1 MEGIAIVGMAALY
14 PGAADLDAFWANIRG
29 GVDAITDVPASRI
42 DPVFF
47 DPDAKE
53 ADRFYC
59 RRGGFVD
66 DLATFDPLAF
76 GIMPNA
82 VDSVEP
88 DQLLALAA
96 AAAALADAGNPHER
110 TDPSKVSVVLGRGG
124 YIGDGVARLDQRVR
138 TAQQLV
144 EALRALVPDLD
155 EGRLA
160 QVKAEFQDRLGP
172 ERPESS
178 I

>member
-1 MEGIAIVGMAALY
+1 MF
-14 PGAADLDAFWANIRG
+14 PGAPDIEAFWRNIRD
-29 GVDAITDVPASRI
+29 GVDATSQVPEGRW

-47 DPDAKE
+47 DADAKDP
-53 ADRFYC
+53 DRFYC

-96 AAAALADAGNPHER
+96 A
-110 TDPSKVSVVLGRGG
+110 
-124 YIGDGVARLDQRVR
+124 
-138 TAQQLV
+138 
-144 EALRALVPDLD
+144 
-155 EGRLA
+155 
-160 QVKAEFQDRLGP
+160 
-172 ERPESS
+172 
-178 I
+178 

>member
-1 MEGIAIVGMAALY
+1 MEPIAIVGMAALF
-14 PGAADLDAFWANIRG
+14 PGAPDLDAFWRNVVD
-29 GVDAITDVPASRI
+29 GVDATTDVPEARW

-66 DLATFDPLAF
+66 EIATFDPLAF

-82 VDSVEP
+82 LDALEP

-96 AAAALADAGNPHER
+96 ADAALRDAGHPHER
-110 TDPSKVSVVLGRGG
+110 TDPTRVSVIL
-124 YIGDGVARLDQRVR
+124 
-138 TAQQLV
+138 
-144 EALRALVPDLD
+144 
-155 EGRLA
+155 
-160 QVKAEFQDRLGP
+160 
-172 ERPESS
+172 
-178 I
+178 